1 MRRSL
6 ALALTL
12 MLLAACPKP
21 AQAQFFLFDLF
32 RSRPAQPQPASPAQP
47 GRPGARDGAT
57 QPNAKPK
64 AAPQAVAA
72 PSADILPP
80 PYEPQMMRLTEVMGA
95 MHYLRRLCRPQEG
108 DVWRKAM
115 QTLIEAEAGT
125 DTRRESLTGSFN
137 KGYASFEENYRDCTP
152 SAEAASRLYADEG
165 KRLLRDLSTR
175 FVN

>member
-6 ALALTL
+6 ALALSF
-12 MLLAACPKP
+12 MLWAACPQE
-21 AQAQFFLFDLF
+21 AHAQFFLFDLF
-32 RSRPAQPQPASPAQP
+32 RSRPAQPQPVPPAQP
-47 GRPGARDGAT
+47 VRPGVRDGT
-57 QPNAKPK
+57 VQPNAKPK
-64 AAPQAVAA
+64 TAPQPVAT
-72 PSADILPP
+72 PPADILPP
-80 PYEPQMMRLTEVMGA
+80 PYEPQMMRLTEIMGA

-115 QTLIEAEAGT
+115 QNLLETEAGT
-125 DTRRESLTGSFN
+125 DARRESLTGSFN

-165 KRLLRDLSTR
+165 KKLLRDLSTR